1 MAVKTD
7 SDRVW
12 LGPAAATEQACCVA
26 ACTRLQAYLAPI
38 ALSCHYHH
46 LFWQAGGVASYFD
59 YSPISL
65 LGAN

>member
-1 MAVKTD
+1 MAGAGCGYGAGVL
-7 SDRVW
+7 RRRM
-12 LGPAAATEQACCVA
+12 LPIAILPG
-26 ACTRLQAYLAPI
+26 PI